1 MYVNTVCTLTL
12 WLLQQNQQLWQGS
25 GCGSQTPPFST
36 IFKREQIQ
44 TSTFISAIQ
53 PKQGLAFP
61 LALVNMPVPSLLP
74 FQPLSPSFPPFYP
87 PFLLSLL
94 PSPPQGTFLIFF
106 RSPLGLAD
114 SFEPRYYKAFLLLL
128 RYHQAVQTSTKLRA
142 FSQFTHRFIM
152 CCHCFSINRSTFTD
166 TIDSTASLLTNTLFN
181 VSNLPQYFT

>member
-87 PFLLSLL
+87 PFLLSPFL
-94 PSPPQGTFLIFF
+94 P
-106 RSPLGLAD
+106 
-114 SFEPRYYKAFLLLL
+114 
-128 RYHQAVQTSTKLRA
+128 HLRA
-142 FSQFTHRFIM
+142 HFWFFSDPHWVWLTVLSPGITKRS
-152 CCHCFSINRSTFTD
+152 CCCSD
-166 TIDSTASLLTNTLFN
+166 TIKLSKPVQSSGLSANLLTGLSCAVIVSLFIGLPLLTLLIQLPLYSSDYIRWNTEE
-181 VSNLPQYFT
+181 